1 MGWLAFCF
9 SDLLR
14 MQSDTELGGNHLGS
28 EDLPLL
34 SSLTDA
40 PGVCRIFPETQTTH
54 HFETCKASEPEPIR
68 RAHVSSMELDAEAEL
83 QLGYL

>member
-9 SDLLR
+9 SNLLR
-14 MQSDTELGGNHLGS
+14 MQSDIELGGNRLGS
-28 EDLPLL
+28 KDLPLR

-40 PGVCRIFPETQTTH
+40 HGVCRIFPETQTTH
-54 HFETCKASEPEPIR
+54 HFEACKASEPEPIR